1 MSVTVTMSVTVI
13 GAGIGGLCAAS
24 LLSLS
29 GENPLVLEKDV
40 RVGGRATSFPMKG
53 CLLDYGWHASY
64 YDDGYVGG
72 TIGEILQR
80 LEQPVKL
87 EKLDP
92 PLSQYRHGTIE
103 SVVGF
108 RHVPPELRPV
118 LMKFAADIRKIPYE
132 ETHTY
137 DDVTVMEWVKE
148 KTENPVLLKHFN
160 LSSYFAITARADRAS
175 AGEYFRVLQTAT
187 SMCQGLGYPA
197 TGCIRTIADSLARG
211 IEFRSGQVI
220 TGAEVV
226 KMEVDG
232 ERVSR
237 VVYQKDGEIQE
248 IVPETIIFNPPV
260 YSVLDYITEFPPEF
274 VKRVKAMKGNH
285 TGPSTQV
292 YICLTKPFVKVK
304 SLILLPEDADMWQ
317 PGEHCALFSP
327 STCSSGVAPSG
338 SQLVLIAVPYTGRAA
353 ESHAVDLLK
362 EVFPGVESCITWVY
376 SFEIPVVDGL
386 AKHVGWVGRH
396 KLPVSSPLK
405 NLYFVGDTVEGTGP
419 GMELPADSARRCC
432 LHIQGVS

>member
-1 MSVTVTMSVTVI
+1 MSVTVI

-29 GENPLVLEKDV
+29 GEKPLVLEKEPF
-40 RVGGRATSFPMKG
+40 VGGRATSFPVKG
-53 CLLDYGWHASY
+53 CLLDNGWHASY
-64 YDDGYVGG
+64 YHNGYVGG

-92 PLSQYRHGTIE
+92 PLSLYRNGTIE

-132 ETHTY
+132 ETYTY
-137 DDVTVMEWVKE
+137 DDMTVMEWVKE
-148 KTENPVLLKHFN
+148 KTENPILLKHFN
-160 LSSYFAITARADRAS
+160 LSSYFAITAKADRAS
-175 AGEYFRVLQTAT
+175 AGEYFRVLQIAT

-197 TGCIRTIADSLARG
+197 AGCIRTIADSLAQG
-211 IEFRSGQVI
+211 IESRKGQVI
-220 TGAEVV
+220 MGAEVV
-226 KMEVDG
+226 GMDVDG

-237 VVYQKDGEIQE
+237 VVYQKDGEVQE
-248 IVPETIIFNPPV
+248 IVPETVIYNPPV
-260 YSVLDYITEFPPEF
+260 YSILDYITGFPPEF
-274 VKRVKAMKGNH
+274 VEKVKAMKGNH

-292 YICLTKPFVKVK
+292 YICLTKPFIKVK

-327 STCSSGVAPSG
+327 STCSSDVAPSG
-338 SQLVLIAVPYTGRAA
+338 NQLVLVAVPYTGRAA

-362 EVFPGVESCITWVY
+362 EVFPGVESCIKWVH
-376 SFEIPVVDGL
+376 SFEISVVDGL
-386 AKHVGWVGRH
+386 AKHVGWVGGH
-396 KLPVSSPLK
+396 KVPVSSPLK

-419 GMELPADSARRCC
+419 GMELPADSAKRCF
-432 LHIQGVS
+432 LHIQGGSS